1 MSDDWRLRIGFEE
14 QGIAGRLVERLDA
27 GELEHQLERTFQDR
41 VIVSREGSEVFG
53 YTGTRQQAQSAEALA
68 RSLAAEHGWQLETEL
83 QRWHP
88 SAEAWEDPDKP
99 LPESDAQLAAEHAEL
114 IARERAEEHPEFEV
128 RIECSSR
135 EAASELAERLRQEGL
150 PSVQR
155 FRYVLVGAADEDSA
169 TALAQRLQSEAPAG
183 SKVTAEGTV
192 AAVLSSVGPNPFA
205 IFGGMG
211 G

>member
-1 MSDDWRLRIGFEE
+1 MSDDWRLRITFEE
-14 QGIAGRLVERLDA
+14 EGIATRLLERFDA

-41 VIVSREGSEVFG
+41 VIVSRDGSEVFG
-53 YTGTRQQAQSAEALA
+53 YTGTRQQAQSAERLA
-68 RSLAAEHGWQLETEL
+68 QSVAAEHGWQVETEL

-88 SAEAWEDPDKP
+88 SAEAWEDPDKS

-135 EAASELAERLRQEGL
+135 EAASELSQRLREEGL
-150 PSVQR
+150 PNVQR
-155 FRYVLVGAADEDSA
+155 FRYVVVGAGDEDSA
-169 TALAQRLQSEAPAG
+169 AALAERLRDEVPAG
-183 SKVTAEGTV
+183 SKVTAEGTL
-192 AAVLSSVGPNPFA
+192 AAVERTVGSNPFA